1 MAMGIHPSISD
12 GELAAMKQDFTAEN
26 DRDENGNPA
35 GGFAG
40 GVGFSIEW
48 QNGPLS
54 VDGTRKEPNGAFV
67 ETIIAAAKQRI
78 EHYQSTRFACDENEK
93 AIMYLGL
100 ALSELDARTHRRVN
114 DGTEG
119 THEGN

>member
-1 MAMGIHPSISD
+1 MQQ
-12 GELAAMKQDFTAEN
+12 EFTAIN

-48 QNGPLS
+48 QNGALQY
-54 VDGTRKEPNGAFV
+54 GKQRLEPNGAFV

-78 EHYQSTRFACDENEK
+78 EEYQSTRFACDENER

-100 ALSELDARTHRRVN
+100 ALNELNARTQRRIAA
-114 DGTEG
+114 GTEG
-119 THEGN
+119 KHEGN

>member
-1 MAMGIHPSISD
+1 MQQPFS
-12 GELAAMKQDFTAEN
+12 AEN
-26 DRDENGNPA
+26 DVDENGNPA

-48 QNGPLS
+48 QKGALA
-54 VDGTRKEPNGAFV
+54 VDGKRLEPNGAFV

-78 EHYQSTRFACDENEK
+78 EHYQDSRFNCDENEK

-100 ALSELDARTHRRVN
+100 ALNELNARTQRRISAGV
-114 DGTEG
+114 EG
-119 THEGN
+119 THQV

>member
-1 MAMGIHPSISD
+1 MQQPFSM
-12 GELAAMKQDFTAEN
+12 EN
-26 DRDENGNPA
+26 DVDESGNPA
-35 GGFAG
+35 GGYAG

-54 VDGTRKEPNGAFV
+54 VDGVRKEPNGAFV

-78 EHYQSTRFACDENEK
+78 EHYQDSRFNCDENEQ

-100 ALSELDARTHRRVN
+100 ALNSLNARTQRRISA
-114 DGTEG
+114 GIEG
-119 THEGN
+119 THKGN

>member
-1 MAMGIHPSISD
+1 MQAP
-12 GELAAMKQDFTAEN
+12 FTAVN
-26 DRDENGNPA
+26 DRDENDNPA

-54 VDGTRKEPNGAFV
+54 VDGVRKEPNGAFV

-78 EHYQSTRFACDENEK
+78 EEYQSTRFACDENER

-100 ALSELDARTHRRVN
+100 ALNELNARTQRRISAGV
-114 DGTEG
+114 EG
-119 THEGN
+119 THEAN

>member
-1 MAMGIHPSISD
+1 MTH
-12 GELAAMKQDFTAEN
+12 GELVMNQPFIAFN
-26 DRDENGNPA
+26 DVDEGNNPS
-35 GGFAG
+35 GGYADG
-40 GVGFSIEW
+40 LGFHIDW

-54 VDGTRKEPNGAFV
+54 VDGNRGQSNGAFV

-78 EHYQSTRFACDENEK
+78 EFYQDSKFNCDENEQ

-100 ALSELDARTHRRVN
+100 ALNSLNARTQCRIKAGV
-114 DGTEG
+114 EG

>member
-1 MAMGIHPSISD
+1 MQQ
-12 GELAAMKQDFTAEN
+12 EFTAIN
-26 DRDENGNPA
+26 DRDESGNPA

-48 QNGPLS
+48 QNGALL
-54 VDGTRKEPNGAFV
+54 VDGVRQEPNGAFV

-78 EHYQSTRFACDENEK
+78 EEYQSTRFACTENER

-100 ALSELDARTHRRVN
+100 ALNELDARTQRRIGA
-114 DGTEG
+114 GTEG
-119 THEGN
+119 THRGN